1 MRSSSVPLVGRAL
14 LCLVL
19 AATGVLA
26 WAGPGHDHG
35 DENGVPINANG
46 PQRLPDGTVFLPK
59 PSQRQLAVRTIVVE
73 PATVPQTVV
82 LNGRVVMD
90 PNAGGRVQ
98 PTVAGRIEPAPRGFP
113 SLGQR
118 VRKGE
123 VLAYVRPSAGQIERA
138 NQTAQFAELTAN
150 RDVAVKRLARL
161 EQLAGSVPQR
171 EIEAARAEAD
181 ALRQRVAA
189 VGGSLRDSEPL
200 VAPVDG
206 VIAAAN
212 VVSGQ
217 VVDAREV
224 AFEIVD
230 PARLRVEAVT
240 FDFSLPNEVAGAALD
255 LGPQSRTPLE
265 FVGAGRTL
273 RELALPLLFRTTPQA
288 VAPLAVGQ
296 PVKVIV
302 QTTRRVDG
310 VPVPAAALARNPA
323 NETIVW
329 VHTAAELFVP
339 RTVRFTELDGS
350 TVSVLSGLQ
359 GGERVVVE
367 GASLVNQVR

>member
-1 MRSSSVPLVGRAL
+1 MKRILAHTTSRAL
-14 LCLVL
+14 FCLAI
-19 AATGVLA
+19 AAIGVPA
-26 WAGPGHDHG
+26 VAGPGHDHG
-35 DENGVPINANG
+35 DENGAPVNANG

-59 PSQRQLAVRTIVVE
+59 PSQRQLAVRTVLVA

-98 PTVAGRIEPAPRGFP
+98 PTLAGRIEPGPRGLP
-113 SLGQR
+113 SLGQP

-123 VLAYVRPSAGQIERA
+123 VLGYVRPSAGQIERA
-138 NQTAQFAELTAN
+138 NQTAQLAELTAN

-161 EQLAGSVPQR
+161 EQLAGSVPER

-181 ALRQRVAA
+181 GLRQRVAA
-189 VGGSLRDSEPL
+189 VGGSLRDREPL

-212 VVSGQ
+212 VVTGQ
-217 VVDAREV
+217 VVDAREI

-240 FDFSLPNEVAGAALD
+240 FDFSLPKEVAGAALD
-255 LGPQSRTPLE
+255 LGPKSRVPLE

-273 RELALPLLFRTTPQA
+273 RELSLPLVFRTTPQA

-339 RTVRFTELDGS
+339 RTVRFAELDGA
-350 TVSVLSGLQ
+350 TVSVLAGLE

>member
-1 MRSSSVPLVGRAL
+1 MRSSPAWTIGLFCIA
-14 LCLVL
+14 L
-19 AATGVLA
+19 AATGVPA
-26 WAGPGHDHG
+26 SAAPGHDHG
-35 DENGVPINANG
+35 DGNGAPVNANG
-46 PQRLPDGTVFLPK
+46 PQRLPDGSVFLPK
-59 PSQRQLAVRTIVVE
+59 PSQRQLAVRTVVVA
-73 PATVPQTVV
+73 PASVPQTVT

-98 PTVAGRIEPAPRGFP
+98 PTLAGRIEPGPKGLP

-138 NQTAQFAELTAN
+138 NQTAQLAELSAN

-161 EQLAGSVPQR
+161 EQLEGSVPQR
-171 EIEAARAEAD
+171 EIEAARAEAEG
-181 ALRQRVAA
+181 LRQRVAA
-189 VGGSLRDSEPL
+189 VGGSLRNNEPL

-206 VIAAAN
+206 VIAATQ
-212 VVSGQ
+212 VVAGQ
-217 VVDAREV
+217 VVDAREI

-240 FDFSLPNEVAGAALD
+240 FETGLASEIAGAALD
-255 LGPQSRTPLE
+255 LGPNARAPLT

-273 RELALPLLFRTTPQA
+273 RDLALPLVFRTSPDA

-310 VPVPAAALARNPA
+310 VPVPAASLARNPA
-323 NETIVW
+323 NETVVW
-329 VHTAAELFVP
+329 VHTAPERFVP
-339 RTVRFTELDGS
+339 RPVRFAELDGA
-350 TVSVLSGLQ
+350 TVSVLAGLE